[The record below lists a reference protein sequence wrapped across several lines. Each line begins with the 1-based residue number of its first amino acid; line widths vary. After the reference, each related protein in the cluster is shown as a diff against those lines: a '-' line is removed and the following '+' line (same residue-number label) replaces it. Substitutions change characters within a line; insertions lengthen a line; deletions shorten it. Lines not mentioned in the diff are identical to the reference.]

1 MKVLDGKG
9 TIVPGDAND
18 LFFCEVRAV
27 DGVFWRVEEGAGT
40 IFDFFFCPFSFED
53 DDGFRSL
60 RMTMGRK
67 SGARGELS

>member
-1 MKVLDGKG
+1 MKVLDRQGP
-9 TIVPGDAND
+9 IVPSDADD
-18 LFFCEVRAV
+18 LFLGEVRAV

-67 SGARGELS
+67 SGARGKLS